1 MNYAKSHVKNTDVEL
16 DVSKVT
22 RVTDLINTRHS
33 SALTIETSQQIPYST
48 EFVIEGPDVIWEL
61 LYTWQGGY
69 NYKLI
74 VKDVDLFLVLKLMM

>member
-1 MNYAKSHVKNTDVEL
+1 MDYARSHIKNTDVEL

-22 RVTDLINTRHS
+22 RVTDLITRHS

-61 LYTWQGGY
+61 LYTWQGGH

-74 VKDVDLFLVLKLMM
+74 VKDVDLFLVLKLMI